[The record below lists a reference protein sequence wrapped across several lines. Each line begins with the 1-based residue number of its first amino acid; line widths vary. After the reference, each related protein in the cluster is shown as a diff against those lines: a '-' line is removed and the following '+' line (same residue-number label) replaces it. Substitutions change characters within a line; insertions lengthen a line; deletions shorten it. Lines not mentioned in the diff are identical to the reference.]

1 MPFVPGNNLGQGR
14 PKGSPNKEN
23 KELREA
29 IQAIVNGAIPD
40 VVSVLAEMRETN
52 PIKYTENVLKLMEYV
67 IPKMRSVDN
76 TISVDPES
84 FGSIKIEVVTKEKL
98 NEGTENTGNGS
109 IPEELPGN

>member
-1 MPFVPGNNLGQGR
+1 MPFEPGHQLATGR

-40 VVSVLAEMRETN
+40 VVSVLADMREAN

-67 IPKMRSVDN
+67 IPKMRSVDTN
-76 TISVDPES
+76 VSFDPEQLN
-84 FGSIKIEVVTKEKL
+84 SIKIEVISKDK
-98 NEGTENTGNGS
+98 NEGT
-109 IPEELPGN
+109 

>member
-1 MPFVPGNNLGQGR
+1 MPFTPGNTLSQGR

-29 IQAIVNGAIPD
+29 IQGIVNGAIPD
-40 VVSVLAEMRETN
+40 VVAVLADMRETN

-76 TISVDPES
+76 TVSFDPEQL
-84 FGSIKIEVVTKEKL
+84 GSIKIEVISKS
-98 NEGTENTGNGS
+98 NEGTENTGN
-109 IPEELPGN
+109 

>member
-1 MPFVPGNNLGQGR
+1 MPFEPGHSLSTGR

-23 KELREA
+23 RELRDA

-52 PIKYTENVLKLMEYV
+52 PVKYTENVLKLMEYV

-76 TISVDPES
+76 TISVDPEHL
-84 FGSIKIEVVTKEKL
+84 GSIKIEVITKEKL
-98 NEGTENTGNGS
+98 NEGTEHTSNGS
-109 IPEELPGN
+109 IPEKL

>member
-1 MPFVPGNNLGQGR
+1 MPFEPGHQLATGR

-40 VVSVLAEMRETN
+40 VVSVLADMRETN

-67 IPKMRSVDN
+67 IPKMRSVDTN
-76 TISVDPES
+76 VSFDPEQLN
-84 FGSIKIEVVTKEKL
+84 SIKIEVISKDK
-98 NEGTENTGNGS
+98 NEGT
-109 IPEELPGN
+109 

>member
-1 MPFVPGNNLGQGR
+1 MPFTPGNNLSQGR

-40 VVSVLAEMRETN
+40 VVSVLADMRETN

-67 IPKMRSVDN
+67 IPKMRSVDTN
-76 TISVDPES
+76 ISVDTES
-84 FGSIKIEVVTKEKL
+84 LGSIKIEVVTKEKL
-98 NEGTENTGNGS
+98 NEGTKDTSDGS
-109 IPEELPGN
+109 IPEKL

>member
-1 MPFVPGNNLGQGR
+1 MPFTPGNTLGQGR

-23 KELREA
+23 LELRNA

-52 PIKYTENVLKLMEYV
+52 PVKYTENVLKLMEYV

-76 TISVDPES
+76 TISVDPEYL
-84 FGSIKIEVVTKEKL
+84 GSIKIEVITKEKL
-98 NEGTENTGNGS
+98 NEGTKHTSDGS
-109 IPEELPGN
+109 IPEELPSN